1 MSCPT
6 GLANLRPFRFI
17 GFVLFVASL
26 IAGMPRAAHGYDRPE
41 DPTRVSIRFDNV
53 SAKDAFAAL
62 AQKAG
67 LSIRYTWGPP
77 LESER
82 ITATIVQ
89 EPFWSAMARVQKI
102 AHMETTNAR
111 REPNREVVLTPHR
124 VMGRNNPVA
133 TAVDGLFIAT
143 LKDDL
148 GEELFR
154 LKSGPT
160 SKHATQLSISLQ
172 AEPKIKPLLW
182 HTIKVEELVDDT
194 GRPLESAALYKAVA
208 FQDGSGTIVFKLKE
222 RPWPRK
228 IGRMR
233 VTGKILAAAHTELAE
248 VKDLMSPSPPPLSV
262 GGFRIETATRQG
274 SMGRLITMNM
284 TREFNLTPDW
294 LRPSSR
300 LTLLD
305 PIVIDREGRKFVL
318 HTHDRDWFGRTVRFQ
333 LEAAPQKVQKFEK
346 PYGDPYRL
354 LMEIPTD
361 VYEYNVKLEFSDVG
375 LF

>member
-1 MSCPT
+1 MSGPT
-6 GLANLRPFRFI
+6 RLAYLNRCSFFGVALLV
-17 GFVLFVASL
+17 VLL
-26 IAGMPRAAHGYDRPE
+26 IAGMPRAALGIDREE

-62 AQKAG
+62 AKKAG
-67 LSIRYTWGPP
+67 ASIRYSWGPP

-89 EPFWSAMARVQKI
+89 EPFWAAMARVQKI

-111 REPNREVVLTPHR
+111 REPKREIVLTPHR
-124 VMGRNNPVA
+124 VMGRHNPVA

-143 LKDDL
+143 LQDDL

-160 SKHATQLSISLQ
+160 TRHATRLSICLQ

-182 HTIKVEELVDDT
+182 HTLKMEELVDDT
-194 GRPLESAALYKAVA
+194 GRSLENSAVYRAVP
-208 FQDGSGTIVFKLKE
+208 FQDGTGIIVYKLKE

-233 VTGKILAAAHTELAE
+233 VTGKILASANTEIAE
-248 VKDLMSPSPPPLSV
+248 VKDLMNPSPTPFSA
-262 GGFRIETATRQG
+262 GGFRIETTTRPG
-274 SMGRLITMNM
+274 SLGRLITMNM

-294 LRPSSR
+294 LHPASR

-305 PIVIDREGRKFVL
+305 PIVLDRDGRKL
-318 HTHDRDWFGRTVRFQ
+318 LLYTHDRDWFGRTVRFQ
-333 LEAAPQKVQKFEK
+333 LEAAPQKVQKFDK

-361 VYEYNVKLEFSDVG
+361 VHEYDVKLEFTDVA